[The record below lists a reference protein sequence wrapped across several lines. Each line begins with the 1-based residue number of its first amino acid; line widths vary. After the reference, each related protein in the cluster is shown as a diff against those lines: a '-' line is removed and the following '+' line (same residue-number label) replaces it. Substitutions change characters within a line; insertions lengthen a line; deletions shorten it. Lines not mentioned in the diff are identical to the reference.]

1 MQRVQSM
8 QIDGSNLLEGA
19 GGSIKQEKFDFG
31 ILSAGAHKRIQETE
45 KLSKGEKTTEVT
57 YLKPQQENTSGT
69 MEDVMEQAGNIDAEL
84 MKNKMV
90 VASNTTTTT
99 DCRQA
104 EQDGFSLTQTDMQ
117 TVVTA
122 IDKIKIE
129 LAKAGVD
136 VSYFGDRLSAEQLE
150 SFGGSAAIARQL
162 AEKMNEMQADL
173 PLTAQNIDD
182 CGKALQQAGELH
194 TLSDGALKYMLDN
207 QLEPTIA
214 NLYKAQYSG
223 SAVFVRQDAQAMDL
237 SGMQEQIS
245 RIIAQSGL
253 EENAR
258 TNADSRFMIQNQIP
272 LTAENLDYL
281 EQLKNMQF
289 PLETDQTLEEIV
301 TALSEGRRP
310 QDACLLDRYSL
321 AKKAQNAVDVIQ
333 WATGEDLAY
342 VVSKGEAVTIRNLE
356 KAHNQIAAGAVSETE
371 QVAAAQLLKT
381 AEEAEKAA
389 QVQTAPGIQDT
400 EHVPQISAGLPD
412 AGDQP
417 RAAAGGAVPDVQP
430 AAGVSDTQP
439 AAGALPSGQTPFSY
453 ESGQPVAQA
462 DAASISDP
470 VLAPANGNVPVQQA
484 AQTVIPAPTYDGRTA
499 GANLL
504 EPEHPQ
510 TVLDPSQTVQPVD
523 EDQSSG
529 TGNMQGN
536 GSGSSQNQA
545 AQYTQLQIELIAA
558 RRQLEEIRLK
568 MTVSAS
574 YYMLKQGVSVDTTS
588 MEELISHLKE
598 IENHYYENLLKQGG
612 VEATE
617 ENINLFAQASDKLEQ
632 LKEMP
637 AYALGARNMTVSTL
651 EELHQEGS
659 GMQRTLEQANE
670 RYETMQT
677 PVRSDLGDS
686 MVKAFRNIDELLRE
700 IGQEVNPENKRAVRI
715 LGYNHLEITA
725 ENIMQMKAADQQVQM
740 AFHNLTPAVIREFIS
755 KGINPLD
762 LDIKELNR
770 EAEQIKTEL
779 HIDLPEEKYSEYLY
793 KLEQNKNISPEERSS
808 YIGIFRLMNHVAQS
822 DGAAIGALVNQGAE
836 ITMRNLLAA
845 VRSNQHGEMDI
856 TVDQSFGALES
867 AGYRNSITKQIE
879 AGYQHQCVKQAVNE
893 ISPERMRNVSNETKW
908 EDLTPEQFLHRL
920 KEAPQDLEAEEAY
933 YQQQLEDLQQCA
945 KTSEQVYKVLEQYEL
960 PNTVMNV
967 MAVAEYLKNRNGA
980 YRSFFGLDPKR
991 TPDSM
996 KTADPYMIK
1005 GEDGETEVDFDAI
1018 REELL
1023 RRFSEDVK
1031 KPKELAKAMAELA
1044 ECAEKCMSTMI
1055 IESDVSS
1062 LDIRALKLM
1071 NAQISVHAKMASAES
1086 FSIPVVVDGEVTNVT
1101 LKIVRDKEQKGLV
1114 NLTLETSRFGKIAA
1128 EIKAKK
1134 NGFSGY
1140 LAADSKKTR
1149 DLLQSVEGDIAQALQ
1164 EVQEG
1169 PLNINYIMSSSLDL
1183 NHFAAQSGTS
1193 EQTESEEDRE
1203 VQTRTLYG
1211 MAEALIRVIR
1221 QLESAEN
1228 RQEA

>member
-1 MQRVQSM
+1 MQTVHSM
-8 QIDGSNLLEGA
+8 QIDGSNILEGA

-31 ILSAGAHKRIQETE
+31 TLSAGAQKRIQETE

-69 MEDVMEQAGNIDAEL
+69 MEDVMEQASNIDAGL

-104 EQDGFSLTQTDMQ
+104 EQDGFSLTQTDVQ

-136 VSYFGDRLSAEQLE
+136 VSYFGDSLSAEQLE

-162 AEKMNEMQADL
+162 AEKMNQMQADL
-173 PLTAQNIDD
+173 PLTVQNVDD

-223 SAVFVRQDAQAMDL
+223 SAVFVSQDTQAVDL
-237 SGMQEQIS
+237 SSMQEQIS
-245 RIIAQSGL
+245 RVIAQSGQ

-281 EQLKNMQF
+281 EQLKNLEF
-289 PLETDQTLEEIV
+289 PLDTDQTLQQIV

-321 AKKAQNAVDVIQ
+321 AEKAQKAVDVIQ

-371 QVAAAQLLKT
+371 QKAAEQLIKT
-381 AEEAEKAA
+381 TAEAEKAA
-389 QVQTAPGIQDT
+389 QGAIVSDENTAHSMPVTQDT
-400 EHVPQISAGLPD
+400 KAAQIAVGLPETEN
-412 AGDQP
+412 G
-417 RAAAGGAVPDVQP
+417 
-430 AAGVSDTQP
+430 
-439 AAGALPSGQTPFSY
+439 LQTTEP
-453 ESGQPVAQA
+453 QA
-462 DAASISDP
+462 DAASVSDP
-470 VLAPANGNVPVQQA
+470 VPAPANENVSVQQA
-484 AQTVIPAPTYDGRTA
+484 VQTVIPAQAYDGRTA
-499 GANLL
+499 GTNISST
-504 EPEHPQ
+504 EHPQ

-523 EDQSSG
+523 ENPSSDA
-529 TGNMQGN
+529 GNMQGN
-536 GSGSSQNQA
+536 GSESSQNQA

-588 MEELISHLKE
+588 MEELISHLKN

-632 LKEMP
+632 LKELP
-637 AYALGARNMTVSTL
+637 AYALGARNMTLSTL

-659 GMQRTLEQANE
+659 SMQRTLQQANE

-715 LGYNHLEITA
+715 LGYNHLEITT

-755 KGINPLD
+755 KGMNPLD
-762 LDIKELNR
+762 LDIKDLNL
-770 EAEQIKTEL
+770 EAEKIKKDL
-779 HIDLPEEKYSEYLY
+779 RIDLPEEKYSEYLY
-793 KLEQNKNISPEERSS
+793 KLEQNKNISSEERSS

-845 VRSNQHGEMDI
+845 VRSNQRGGLDV
-856 TVDQSFGALES
+856 TLDQSFGSLES

-893 ISPERMRNVSNETKW
+893 MSPERMRNVSNETKW

-933 YQQQLEDLQQCA
+933 YQQQLEDLRQCA

-980 YRSFFGLDPKR
+980 YRSFFGLDTKR

-996 KTADPYMIK
+996 KTTDPYMTK
-1005 GEDGETEVDFDAI
+1005 GEDGKAEVDFDAI

-1031 KPKELAKAMAELA
+1031 KPEELAKAMAELA

-1086 FSIPVVVDGEVTNVT
+1086 FSIPIVVDGEITNVT

-1114 NLTLETSRFGKIAA
+1114 NLTLETSRFGKVAA

-1134 NGFSGY
+1134 GGFSGY
-1140 LAADSKKTR
+1140 LAADSKKMR
-1149 DLLQSVEGDIAQALQ
+1149 DLLQSAEGDIAKALQ

-1169 PLNINYIMSSSLDL
+1169 PLSINYIMSSSLDL

-1193 EQTESEEDRE
+1193 EQPESEEDRE
-1203 VQTRTLYG
+1203 IQTRTLYG

-1221 QLESAEN
+1221 QLEFAEN
-1228 RQEA
+1228 GQEA